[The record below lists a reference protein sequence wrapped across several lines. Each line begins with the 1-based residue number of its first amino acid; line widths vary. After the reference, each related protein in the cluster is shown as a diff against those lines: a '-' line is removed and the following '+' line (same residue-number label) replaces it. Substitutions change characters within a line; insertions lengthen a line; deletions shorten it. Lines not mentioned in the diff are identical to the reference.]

1 MFFNVL
7 FAFFRCFFVMF
18 RYVFLSIFSVA
29 CGQNLQHAEPWKTA
43 FYSVKTVVLATSLF
57 SESHRQNAKFGTN
70 SERKM
75 IQKLQAKTFKK
86 TCKKHQKTIENRCKN
101 RPKTAM
107 TLKIDEKRFS
117 ALSPRPSFSPQVDF
131 WVPAGSQNGLRDT
144 PGTLQILR
152 QSWWRLKNRPDRL
165 LGASREAFGRPP
177 STPRVPRGTF
187 LGRFFNDFWSWLWH
201 AKLQWHSI
209 FRTRIFH
216 RILRLGAWLWL
227 GRLMNTW

>member
-1 MFFNVL
+1 
-7 FAFFRCFFVMF
+7 MF
-18 RYVFLSIFSVA
+18 RYVFLSIFFVA

-43 FYSVKTVVLATSLF
+43 FHNVRIVVLATSLF
-57 SESHRQNAKFGTN
+57 SESHRQNAKFGAN

-75 IQKLQAKTFKK
+75 MQKLQAKTFKK
-86 TCKKHQKTIENRCKN
+86 TCRKTSENHWKSMQKPTQNSDDTENRW
-101 RPKTAM
+101 KTLLG
-107 TLKIDEKRFS
+107 TLSEATFFATSRF
-117 ALSPRPSFSPQVDF
+117 LVDF

-152 QSWWRLKNRPDRL
+152 QSWWRLKNSPDRL

-177 STPRVPRGTF
+177 GTPRVPRGTI
-187 LGRFFNDFWSWLWH
+187 LGRFFNDFWSRLWH

-227 GRLMNTW
+227 GRPMNTW